1 MPKSLFDKKHV
12 DVSEKYGKYNESVLN
27 EERARA
33 LGELIEEILGES
45 ERGVAWA
52 VEAEELVDVVE
63 ATDKKVVALLKNG
76 ALLDKLKK
84 EIEAVRRKLAIEAE
98 KEAAIAKTEK
108 GKELLFVGKAI
119 ESLSASAKSEE
130 WIDEALRL
138 QTRVK
143 KLSEDDYAELTIEK
157 RFKAKKLFA
166 EAEELSD
173 VKQCFDKA
181 VKLVSQ
187 TEQDIRWAKEADE
200 FFSKLSM
207 QQKSTLARYV
217 IGFDEAFNKAS
228 NLWQE
233 HLKQALEAK
242 KQEIKDAQERR
253 AAEQAK
259 AEAERKEREAQRR
272 EAEKKA
278 EQERCAAEQ
287 AKAEAERKKREEREE
302 KEVQARLQERNDAA
316 KKEKLAALRKKLKE
330 KNKQSLL
337 PGDIIEFGE
346 YDLRTKYPQYREVCE
361 KLYCGKEPLRWIV
374 LDVDRKK
381 ERCLL
386 ISKTPVARWPYLD
399 YSKKKKITNR
409 ENIKEV
415 RWSESWIRS
424 WLNDDFCNTV
434 FADFE
439 RKLLVKGEH
448 LSYYGSVEASEAE
461 SLPKKLQKQISK
473 TESTRECVWLPGI
486 SDWTGKRTKW
496 FFEKKPSKKVTA
508 KTPCLLTC
516 SFPLYM
522 GFQKDEA
529 GQCSLSKSR
538 KGELAGRQ
546 YEFFS
551 SSYES
556 EFATY
561 DFKTDWR
568 IMRYKERT
576 LGLYE
581 NACALYADE
590 NYKKEHWDVCKSEW
604 AWMLRDVFNFGS
616 VNDVRFLYAGNP
628 PAPNEVSFG
637 LLEGDTDQSQIRPMI
652 ELDFSNL

>member
-12 DVSEKYGKYNESVLN
+12 DVSEKYGKYNENVLN
-27 EERARA
+27 EERAHA
-33 LGELIEEILGES
+33 LDELIEEILGES

-63 ATDKKVVALLKNG
+63 ATGKEVVALLKNG
-76 ALLDKLKK
+76 TLLGKLKK
-84 EIEAVRRKLAIEAE
+84 EIEAVRSKLAIEAE
-98 KEAAIAKTEK
+98 KEAAIAKTAK
-108 GKELLFVGKAI
+108 GKELLFIGKAI

-130 WIDEALRL
+130 WIDEVLRL

-166 EAEELSD
+166 EAEELSE

-181 VKLVSQ
+181 VNFVSQ
-187 TEQDIRWAKEADE
+187 TEQDIRWAKEANE
-200 FFSKLSM
+200 SFSKLSV
-207 QQKSTLARYV
+207 QQKGTLAKYV
-217 IGFDEAFNKAS
+217 IGFDDAFNKAS
-228 NLWQE
+228 DLWLE

-242 KQEIKDAQERR
+242 KREIKDEQERR

-278 EQERCAAEQ
+278 EQERRAAEQ
-287 AKAEAERKKREEREE
+287 AKAEAERKEREVREE
-302 KEVQARLQERNDAA
+302 KEAQKRLQARNEAA
-316 KKEKLAALRKKLKE
+316 KKEKLEALSKKLKE

-346 YDLRTKYPQYREVCE
+346 YDLRTKYPQYKEACE
-361 KLYCGKEPLRWIV
+361 KLYCCKEPLRWIV

-386 ISKTPVARWPYLD
+386 ISKTPVARWSYLD
-399 YSKKKKITNR
+399 YSKGKKIANG

-415 RWSESWIRS
+415 RWSESPIRK
-424 WLNDDFCNTV
+424 WLNDEFCNEM
-434 FADFE
+434 FSDFE

-448 LSYYGSVEASEAE
+448 ISYYGSVEVGKAE

-473 TESTRECVWLPGI
+473 TERTSERVWLPGI
-486 SDWTGKRTKW
+486 SDWTDKRTKW
-496 FFEKKPSKKVTA
+496 FFEKKPSKKATA
-508 KTPCLLTC
+508 KTPCLLAC
-516 SFPLYM
+516 SFPLFM
-522 GFQKDEA
+522 GLQKEEE

-538 KGELAGRQ
+538 KGELTGRQ
-546 YEFFS
+546 YEYFS

-556 EFATY
+556 EFGIY
-561 DFKTDWR
+561 DLKTEWR
-568 IMRYKERT
+568 IMHYKERT
-576 LGLYE
+576 LDLYE
-581 NACALYADE
+581 KTCALYADE
-590 NYKKEHWDVCKSEW
+590 KYKKEHWDVCKSEW
-604 AWMLRDVFNFGS
+604 AWMLRDVFNFGY

-637 LLEGDTDQSQIRPMI
+637 LLEGDTGQSQIRPMI
-652 ELDFSNL
+652 ELDFSYL